1 MNSLSYKDNRNYLV
15 NLLAAALSNTTT
27 TSAWFCNA
35 LAAHAVSIGPSIIAL
50 TASALF
56 SPLATNNTFLDF
68 IIVPIPIEIACVGT
82 LLISLSKKRAFA
94 SRVFSV
100 KSTM

>member
-56 SPLATNNTFLDF
+56 SPLGKYSFEDGCL
-68 IIVPIPIEIACVGT
+68 G
-82 LLISLSKKRAFA
+82 LSQGG
-94 SRVFSV
+94 
-100 KSTM
+100 